1 MEFYLVLHHVSKYTK
16 MKNPKPQISIA
27 EPCSQSWDEMGIKN
41 GHNFCEDCSKSVID
55 FTGYTNAEIIKTLA
69 NSSTEVCGR
78 LTKTQINQLNYHLV
92 VAPAN
97 KNWMK
102 YLGVLAIGASIFM
115 QTANAAQVKP
125 KTEIVKSINPNKDN
139 IKPTTVNKINGY
151 VLGEDKKPLSGIRL
165 VIPNTKYYA
174 ITDKEGRYEI
184 VFKNG
189 LDPKNN
195 ALVVQS
201 ARYAATMILNFSREK
216 QVNLILKKEDFMIVG
231 KIAYTPDQGNK
242 IL

>member
-1 MEFYLVLHHVSKYTK
+1 MVKYTK
-16 MKNPKPQISIA
+16 MKNSQPQITIA
-27 EPCSQSWDEMGIKN
+27 EPCSQNWDEMEKKDGY
-41 GHNFCEDCSKSVID
+41 NFCEACNKCVVD
-55 FTGYTNAEIIKTLA
+55 FTDYSSAEIIKTLA
-69 NSSTEVCGR
+69 NSSTEICGR
-78 LTKTQINQLNYHLV
+78 LTKTHLNQLNYHLV
-92 VAPAN
+92 VAPIN

-115 QTANAAQVKP
+115 QTANATIVKP
-125 KTEIVKSINPNKDN
+125 RTEFIKSINPNEDN
-139 IKPTTVNKINGY
+139 KKPITINKINGY
-151 VLGEDKKPLSGIRL
+151 ILGEDKKPLSGIRL

-184 VFKNG
+184 VFENG
-189 LDPKNN
+189 LDIKNN

-216 QVNLILKKEDFMIVG
+216 QNDLILKMEEQMIVG
-231 KIAYTPDQGNK
+231 KIAYTVDQGNK